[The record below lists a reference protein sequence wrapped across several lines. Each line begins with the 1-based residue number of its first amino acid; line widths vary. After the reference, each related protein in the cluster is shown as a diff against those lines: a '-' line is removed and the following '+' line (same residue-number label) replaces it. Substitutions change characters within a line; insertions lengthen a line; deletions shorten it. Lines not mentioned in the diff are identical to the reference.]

1 MSKLLQAIK
10 IDFNFVKS
18 HSLQPDWYKVVKVV
32 SLLGF
37 LVGYYFF
44 FGLLGTIVC
53 FVTFIVLSTIVH
65 MVYRVKTD
73 TWKKSWLDFEVVY
86 ENGEPRAESI
96 GKYYY
101 SAVFINAL
109 LSIVLSQ
116 VVLVLVG

>member
-18 HSLQPDWYKVVKVV
+18 HSLQPVWYKVAKVLFV
-32 SLLGF
+32 LGF

-53 FVTFIVLSTIVH
+53 FVTFILLSTIVH

-86 ENGEPRAESI
+86 ENGEPRAERI

-101 SAVFINAL
+101 SVVFINAL